1 VLTEEN
7 LPAAYAIPFKRVEVA
22 GHIMLIASQ

>member
-1 VLTEEN
+1 LT
-7 LPAAYAIPFKRVEVA
+7 AAYAIPFQRVEVA